1 MDINIVENLEMVKD
15 SEDNIK
21 TFFKMASENLG
32 KSEMEKSTEA
42 WTKMMNIKQKENESS
57 KEFVIRFEHAETEL
71 KNVGIKLPQIALAI
85 HILQKSNL
93 TEMSQEN
100 IVMKS
105 DTDNHE
111 EIFRSVSKCM
121 KEIKVL
127 TVTKDEKNILH

>member
-1 MDINIVENLEMVKD
+1 
-15 SEDNIK
+15 
-21 TFFKMASENLG
+21 
-32 KSEMEKSTEA
+32 
-42 WTKMMNIKQKENESS
+42 MNIKQKENESS
-57 KEFVIRFEHAETEL
+57 KKFVTRFEHAETEL

-127 TVTKDEKNILH
+127 TVTKDEKREDFKTFFTEKHQEDLLFFSVMLIHCLCLLGKQLFLIYLNHL